1 MRLATLQHIDR
12 VVFQYLFN
20 KSKHRDCRP
29 ILWISR
35 TGDGA
40 CYLLIAALLWRL
52 DPVHGQ
58 LFSYVGLLAYAL
70 ELPLFIVLKRL
81 FKRPRPADL
90 FSNFNA
96 HIQPA
101 DKFSLPSGHTAAAF
115 LMAVIVAYFYPS
127 MAILAYT
134 WAGLIGMSRIL
145 LGVHYPGDI
154 IAGAALGTTI
164 GLFSLYIMV

>member
-1 MRLATLQHIDR
+1 MRLTTLQHIDN

-20 KSKHRDCRP
+20 KAKHRDFRP
-29 ILWISR
+29 IVWVSR
-35 TGDGA
+35 SGDGA
-40 CYLLIAALLWRL
+40 CYLLIAALLWWL
-52 DPVHGQ
+52 DPVHGK

-90 FSNFNA
+90 FGNFHA

-127 MAILAYT
+127 MAFLAYS
-134 WAGLIGMSRIL
+134 WACLIGLSRIL

-164 GLFSLYIMV
+164 GLFSLFIMV